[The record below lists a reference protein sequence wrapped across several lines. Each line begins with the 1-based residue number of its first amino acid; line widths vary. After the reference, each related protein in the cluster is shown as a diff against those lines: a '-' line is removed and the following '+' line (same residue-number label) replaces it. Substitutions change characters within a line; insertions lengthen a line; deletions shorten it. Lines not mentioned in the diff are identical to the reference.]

1 MLPAQYR
8 LQKFSNLKTVKRL
21 RSQNF
26 ELIQKTGNEAK
37 LGVVI
42 TKKVAKKAVDRNR
55 IKRMIH
61 EALKEEIVNLT
72 SPLVIIVKA
81 NLASQKMP
89 EIKNEL
95 IAQLKKIK

>member
-1 MLPAQYR
+1 MLPAKYR
-8 LQKFSNLKTVKRL
+8 LQKFSNLKTVKRIY
-21 RSQNF
+21 SPNF
-26 ELIQKTGNEAK
+26 EVIQKAGNRLK

-61 EALKEEIVNLT
+61 EALKEQIVNLS
-72 SPLVIIVKA
+72 SPIVIIVKS
-81 NLASQKMP
+81 NLAQQKMP

-95 IAQLKKIK
+95 ENQLKKIK